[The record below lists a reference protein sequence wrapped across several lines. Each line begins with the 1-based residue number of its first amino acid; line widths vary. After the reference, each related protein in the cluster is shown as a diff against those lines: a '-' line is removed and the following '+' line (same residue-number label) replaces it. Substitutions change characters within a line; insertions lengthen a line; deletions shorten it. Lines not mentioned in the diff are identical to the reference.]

1 MRLLVLTD
9 LYPPIAFGGYE
20 RACSELVDG
29 LRERHEV
36 TVLTSD
42 LRRDSAPRLPWV
54 RRELPHLGPERR

>member
-1 MRLLVLTD
+1 VRLLVITD

-20 RACSELVDG
+20 RTCAELVDG

-42 LRRDSAPRLPWV
+42 LRRNAAPELAWV
-54 RRELPHLGPERR
+54 RRDLPHLGL